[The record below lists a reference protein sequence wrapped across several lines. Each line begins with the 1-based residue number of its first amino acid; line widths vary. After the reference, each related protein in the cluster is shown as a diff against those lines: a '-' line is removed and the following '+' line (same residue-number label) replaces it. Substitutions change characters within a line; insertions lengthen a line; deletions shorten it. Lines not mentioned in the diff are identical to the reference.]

1 MIRMIDRERNSIRY
15 MALRSNILKLFGRL
29 KDDINHYDV
38 FGDDIELYDLGK
50 LNEMRRIADY
60 LVVALDEA
68 DKAGE
73 RKER

>member
-1 MIRMIDRERNSIRY
+1 MIDRERNSIRY